1 VKHFDAGNSF
11 FVRQLSVLL
20 PLSAQLANDWRNPR
34 VRDENGD
41 IAKLLQMPQLLY
53 HKRPSVRVLV
63 VRKQMGSENEKVHFL
78 PPHCALDGLLS

>member
-1 VKHFDAGNSF
+1 VKHFDASNSF

-20 PLSAQLANDWRNPR
+20 PPSAQLANDWRNPR

-53 HKRPSVRVLV
+53 HKRPRIRVLV
-63 VRKQMGSENEKVHFL
+63 VRKQMGSEDEKVHGFH
-78 PPHCALDGLLS
+78 PCF